1 MLVITH
7 LGQTYS
13 FVKNDEVETD
23 QMFRDRCWW
32 IVKNIHHHPQKDVKK
47 LIALSH
53 LWASCKYFNV
63 DYGTEVAD
71 TLKCYENVY
80 VKTK

>member
-13 FVKNDEVETD
+13 FAKKDEVETD

-32 IVKNIHHHPQKDVKK
+32 IVKNMHRHTPSDFKK

-53 LWASCKYFNV
+53 LWVSCKYLNV
-63 DYGTEVAD
+63 DYGMEVTD
-71 TLKCYENVY
+71 KLKSYEDVY